1 GELCGQLRKPDVPE
15 SCEPQDGTKTA
26 GGLDWEPERSLHRR
40 QSLRRRSAIEV
51 PVDRLPLTKRE
62 GLRPAFRIDARVAQT
77 RPGTRAAD
85 ATDAAQRTAK
95 LLPAELKD
103 GLDQPEESVE
113 VVYAHRGVVPYI
125 EDHARGI
132 DARWRGERR
141 GGDREQHSRGC
152 KHLHRHGG
160 QARAAGCGPA
170 LCDLL
175 LDDQRKASG
184 SRWRIQ
190 ELSNQRAGEVVR
202 NVAGDDVSAVGK
214 QLVLIH
220 TKDVGLHDL

>member
-40 QSLRRRSAIEV
+40 QSLARRSAIEV

-62 GLRPAFRIDARVAQT
+62 CLRPAFRIDARFAET

-85 ATDAAQRTAK
+85 ATYAAQRAAK

-103 GLDQPEESVE
+103 CLHQPEEGVE
-113 VVYAHRGVVPYI
+113 VVNAHCGVVAYI

-132 DARWRGERR
+132 DTRRQGERR
-141 GGDREQHSRGC
+141 GGDREQDSRCC
-152 KHLHRHGG
+152 KYLYRHGG

-184 SRWRIQ
+184 SRRRIQ
-190 ELSNQRAGEVVR
+190 ELSN
-202 NVAGDDVSAVGK
+202 
-214 QLVLIH
+214 
-220 TKDVGLHDL
+220 